1 MVHRLKLG
9 ISGNNIIGINKEKKN
24 MEEVWKDIKGFE
36 GLYQISNFGNVKSL
50 DRTVKIIG
58 KNQFGTF
65 ITYKQ
70 IKGKILSQSINKYGY
85 CQVVL
90 YKNGKGFNK
99 LVHQLVA
106 IAFID
111 NVENKPTVNHK
122 DGNKTNNYETNL
134 EWATEKEQQN
144 HSRNIFG
151 HKSIISQKCRDC
163 RKYKTQQK
171 RVERSDGMK
180 FNSIKEAANGNES
193 LRKHISEV
201 CKGKRNYAGGYSW
214 KYI

>member
-1 MVHRLKLG
+1 
-9 ISGNNIIGINKEKKN
+9 
-24 MEEVWKDIKGFE
+24 MEEIWKNIKGFE

-50 DRTVKIIG
+50 DRTVKVIG

-70 IKGKILSQSINKYGY
+70 IKGKMLSQSINKYGY
-85 CQVVL
+85 YQVVL
-90 YKNGKGFNK
+90 YKNGKKYNK

-106 IAFID
+106 KAFIP
-111 NVENKPTVNHK
+111 NPQNKPTVNHI
-122 DGNKTNNYETNL
+122 DGIKTRNIVNNL
-134 EWATEKEQQN
+134 EWATQKEQQW
-144 HSRNIFG
+144 HSINILG
-151 HKSIISQKCRDC
+151 HKHIISQKCRDC

-180 FNSIKEAANGNES
+180 FNSIKEAANGNKS
-193 LRKHISEV
+193 LRKHILEV
-201 CKGKRNYAGGYSW
+201 CKGKRIYAGGYSW